1 MQHTSIDVCPYA
13 FFPVKMLAQ
22 RAQKREDSSL
32 ATALASLLHHFA
44 AHIAGILGNIAGRL
58 ERNALVRRCGPGD
71 VVRTRKNRE
80 R

>member
-1 MQHTSIDVCPYA
+1 MSLRV
-13 FFPVKMLAQ
+13 FPGKDGCA
-22 RAQKREDSSL
+22 ACAKGEDSPL

-58 ERNALVRRCGPGD
+58 ERNALIRRWGAD
-71 VVRTRKNRE
+71 EVVRTRKNRE